1 MMLPEPFVY
10 RFPTESEAESA
21 LASVTRMLASDFDPE
36 HPPFLMFDVER
47 IVDGHLVALRVAA
60 PIGTHPIQNLM
71 AAQTLAALLLR
82 DAGICPPGKALGD
95 AISQLEIQGAL
106 YALTHLL
113 PPAWSPIV
121 QAALKAAG
129 VDAPGS
135 ITGIFTGAIKETFM
149 AVKIEDFE
157 ILQALGVGLQDAG
170 KKLQAAKQ
178 PGSPGGVVVT
188 TGEKIDIIE
197 TSVTDAVKA
206 LLGDDVPG
214 LDKYIAMGV
223 ALAGMILPLV
233 FKDPATPPAA

>member
-1 MMLPEPFVY
+1 MNLPNPFLY
-10 RFPTESEAESA
+10 RFPSEDAAKAA
-21 LASVTRMLASDFDPE
+21 LLDVTLWLSDYVDWDTPRGGSFTVVRISDGGTVVVRVVV
-36 HPPFLMFDVER
+36 PP
-47 IVDGHLVALRVAA
+47 GTA
-60 PIGTHPIQNLM
+60 PVQNLM

-82 DAGICPPGKALGD
+82 DAGIQPPGKALGD
-95 AISQLEIQGAL
+95 AVSQLEIQGAL

-113 PPAWSPIV
+113 PVGWLPIV
-121 QAALKAAG
+121 QSILTAAG
-129 VDAPGS
+129 VNAPTS
-135 ITGIFTGAIKETFM
+135 IPGILTGAIKETFM

-197 TSVTDAVKA
+197 VSVTDAVKA
-206 LLGDDVPG
+206 LLGDEVPG

-233 FKDPATPPAA
+233 FKDPAPPAA